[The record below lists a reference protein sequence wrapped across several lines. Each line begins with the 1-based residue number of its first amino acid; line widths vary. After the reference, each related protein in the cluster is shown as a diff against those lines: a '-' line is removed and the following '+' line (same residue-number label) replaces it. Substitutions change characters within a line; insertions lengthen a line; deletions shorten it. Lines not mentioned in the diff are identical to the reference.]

1 MPTSQLWELVWR
13 ENPPDN
19 VSSAELERRRT
30 MCWRKFIFPP
40 NTENLLPPEGMSAA
54 EEKQWRISLLTE
66 DERKAFEWFR
76 LGYTAR
82 WTAETMLL
90 DRRTAARLFGSLYQK
105 LRVDDAA
112 EVCRVYRAASLT
124 PEELP
129 PEEDAP

>member
-1 MPTSQLWELVWR
+1 MRWL
-13 ENPPDN
+13 
-19 VSSAELERRRT
+19 
-30 MCWRKFIFPP
+30 KFIFPH
-40 NTENLLPPEGMSAA
+40 NTETLLPPEAMSAA
-54 EEKQWRISLLTE
+54 EEKQWRMSLLTE

-105 LRVDDAA
+105 LRGDDAA
-112 EVCRVYRAASLT
+112 EVCRIYRTVPPT

-129 PEEDAP
+129 PEENAL